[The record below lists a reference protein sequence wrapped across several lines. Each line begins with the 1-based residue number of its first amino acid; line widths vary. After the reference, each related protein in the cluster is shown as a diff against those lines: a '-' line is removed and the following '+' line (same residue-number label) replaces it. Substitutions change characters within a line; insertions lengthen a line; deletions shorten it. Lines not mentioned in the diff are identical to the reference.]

1 MATVFTWGIAQLET
15 AVSEDG
21 LTDVVKTA
29 HWTFNATEVDGST
42 TYTASSYGSIGFGE
56 PDPQDFTAYSG
67 LTFDEVIGW
76 VKASMGQEQVDAM
89 EEALANNIELQ
100 KHPKIVTLPLPW
112 VWSPLSGVVLNL
124 HLHFK

>member
-29 HWTFNATEVDGST
+29 HWTFTAEEVDDNK
-42 TYTASSYGSIGFGE
+42 TYLASSYGSIGFGE
-56 PDPQDFTAYSG
+56 PDPQDFTAYLG

-76 VKASMGQEQVDAM
+76 VKASMGQEQVDVM

-100 KHPKIVTLPLPW
+100 KHPKIVALPLPW
-112 VWSPLSGVVLNL
+112 V
-124 HLHFK
+124 

>member
-1 MATVFTWGIAQLET
+1 MAAVFTWGIAQLET

-29 HWTFNATEVDGST
+29 HWTFAAEEVDSNK
-42 TYTASSYGSIGFGE
+42 TYFASSYGSIGFGE

-112 VWSPLSGVVLNL
+112 V
-124 HLHFK
+124 

>member
-1 MATVFTWGIAQLET
+1 MTVEFTWSIAQLET

-29 HWTFNATEVDGST
+29 HWTFSATEVDGDK
-42 TYTASSYGSIGFGE
+42 TYTSGSYGSIGFGA
-56 PDPQDFTAYSG
+56 PDPQAFTVYAG

-76 VKASMGQEQVDAM
+76 VTATMGKRQVDAM

-112 VWSPLSGVVLNL
+112 VEAPPSGVVLDTSVA
-124 HLHFK
+124 

>member
-1 MATVFTWGIAQLET
+1 MSTVFKWSIAQLET

-29 HWTFNATEVDGST
+29 HWTFSATEVDGDK
-42 TYTASSYGSIGFGE
+42 TYTSGSYGSIGFGA
-56 PDPQDFTAYSG
+56 PNPQDFTAYSG
-67 LTFDEVIGW
+67 LTFDKVIGW
-76 VKASMGQEQVDAM
+76 IKASMGQEQVNAM

-112 VWSPLSGVVLNL
+112 V
-124 HLHFK
+124 

>member
-1 MATVFTWGIAQLET
+1 MGIVFPSWGIAQLET

-29 HWTFNATEVDGST
+29 HWTFTATEVDGDK
-42 TYTASSYGSIGFGE
+42 TYVANSYGSIGFGA
-56 PDPQDFTAYSG
+56 PSLQDFTAYSS
-67 LTFDEVIGW
+67 LTFDEVVSWI
-76 VKASMGQEQVDAM
+76 KAAMGQEQVDAM

-112 VWSPLSGVVLNL
+112 VQSPPSGVVA
-124 HLHFK
+124 